1 MREVD
6 LSEIAVSETIIL
18 KAFLAGI
25 VSACSMPLG
34 SVTSLFWSPRNRI
47 LAFLIAFGGGALL
60 AALVIDLVGSAREKG
75 HLLELVIGSIIGSL
89 FFTLVNRMV
98 NDSGGFLRKPSTTLV
113 HMTQKET
120 QRFQQRIARLR
131 RINLFRN
138 LSLPERQALAKS
150 LLVSRYP
157 KGATVYS
164 QEDPSESLYIIEKG
178 QVELLDPQ
186 AELSRFTLLS
196 TNDTFGK
203 FAFLT
208 GSPHKMVAVT
218 TQETQL
224 DILPRPDFEQLLQTS
239 PRLVEATEQLLQSES
254 VASYLQQ
261 RHQLT
266 VLQVR
271 DWIASA
277 IISLRQKRIIP
288 PPINVE
294 NHSQEFLNL
303 ARQIRRFPV
312 FKHLPE
318 ADLREIADR
327 LVYRHFEDGYAFFQP
342 QELSDRLYIIARGE
356 VEVLN
361 PNTPRKKPLI
371 LSWGDALGELSFVT
385 GAPHT
390 VTAVAKTD
398 VAVWVLRKQDFE
410 EMLQQSKDLETEV
423 SRFLEQPKITEYL
436 QKRQH
441 FEPNK
446 AGAWVQQALKNM
458 NAGQLIPSATA
469 ISGAVQQHEEAPIAI
484 WVGLLMD
491 GIPEALTIGAHIV
504 SAPISPSL
512 LAGLFISNYPEAFS
526 SSAGMKHQGFSI
538 PRILLMWT
546 SIMLITGILAAVGS
560 VAFAEVPESIVSLLE
575 SIAAGAMLTVISETM
590 LPEAYAKGGSIVGI
604 STLLGFLVIILIK
617 SLD

>member
-1 MREVD
+1 
-6 LSEIAVSETIIL
+6 
-18 KAFLAGI
+18 
-25 VSACSMPLG
+25 MPMG
-34 SVTSLFWSPRNRI
+34 SVTSLFWNPRNRV

-75 HLLELVIGSIIGSL
+75 HLLELVVGSIIGSL
-89 FFTLVNRMV
+89 FFTFVNRIV
-98 NDSGGFLRKPSTTLV
+98 NNSGGFLRKPSTTLV

-138 LSLPERQALAKS
+138 LSVSERQALANS
-150 LLVSRYP
+150 LLVSRYS
-157 KGATVYS
+157 KGATVYR

-186 AELSRFTLLS
+186 AELRPCALLKV
-196 TNDTFGK
+196 NDTFGK
-203 FAFLT
+203 LAFLT
-208 GSPHKMVAVT
+208 GSPHQMVAVT
-218 TQETQL
+218 TRETQL

-239 PRLVEATEQLLQSES
+239 PRLAQATEQLLQSEE

-266 VLQVR
+266 LSQVR
-271 DWIASA
+271 DWVAAA
-277 IISLRQKRIIP
+277 ITSLREERMIP
-288 PPINVE
+288 PAVQVE
-294 NHSQEFLNL
+294 NHAQEFLNL

-312 FKHLPE
+312 FKDLPD

-327 LVYRHFEDGYAFFQP
+327 LVYSHLEDGYAFFQP
-342 QELSDRLYIIARGE
+342 QELSDRLYIIDRGE

-361 PNTPRKKPLI
+361 PNTPRKRPLI
-371 LSWGDALGELSFVT
+371 LYPGDALGELSFVT

-410 EMLQQSKDLETEV
+410 EMLLQSKDLEVGV
-423 SRFLEQPKITEYL
+423 SNFLEKPKVDDYL

-441 FEPNK
+441 FESNK
-446 AGAWVQQALKNM
+446 AGAWVQQALRSM

-469 ISGAVQQHEEAPIAI
+469 ISGAVKQHEDAPIAI

-491 GIPEALTIGAHIV
+491 GIPEALTIGAHII

-526 SSAGMKHQGFSI
+526 SSTGMRHQGFSI
-538 PRILLMWT
+538 PKILLMWT

-560 VAFAEVPESIVSLLE
+560 VVFAEVPESIISLLE
-575 SIAAGAMLTVISETM
+575 SMAAGAMLTVISETM

>member
-1 MREVD
+1 M
-6 LSEIAVSETIIL
+6 
-18 KAFLAGI
+18 
-25 VSACSMPLG
+25 
-34 SVTSLFWSPRNRI
+34 TSLFWSPRHRV

-60 AALVIDLVGSAREKG
+60 AALVIDLVGSARERG
-75 HLLELVIGSIIGSL
+75 HLLELVVGSISGSL
-89 FFTLVNRMV
+89 FFTLVNRIV
-98 NDSGGFLRKPSTTLV
+98 NNSGGFLRKPSTTLV
-113 HMTQKET
+113 HMTQQET

-131 RINLFRN
+131 RINLFGY
-138 LSLPERQALAKS
+138 LSVQERQALANS

-157 KGATVYS
+157 QGATVYR
-164 QEDPSESLYIIEKG
+164 QEDPSESLYIIEAG

-186 AELSRFTLLS
+186 AELSSFRLLNV
-196 TNDTFGK
+196 NDTFGQL
-203 FAFLT
+203 AFLT
-208 GSPHKMVAVT
+208 GCPHQMVAVT
-218 TQETQL
+218 TRETQL
-224 DILPRPDFEQLLQTS
+224 DILPRSDFEQLLQTS
-239 PRLVEATEQLLQSES
+239 PRLVRATEQLLQSEA

-261 RHQLT
+261 RQQLT
-266 VLQVR
+266 RAQVQ
-271 DWIASA
+271 DWIGTA
-277 IISLRQKRIIP
+277 INSLQESRIIP
-288 PPINVE
+288 PARQVE
-294 NHSQEFLNL
+294 NHAQEFLDL

-312 FKHLPE
+312 FQHLPE
-318 ADLREIADR
+318 ADLQEIADR
-327 LVYRHFEDGYAFFQP
+327 LVYRHLEDGYAFFQP

-371 LSWGDALGELSFVT
+371 LARGDALGELSFVT

-410 EMLQQSKDLETEV
+410 EMLQQSKDLEAGV
-423 SRFLEQPKITEYL
+423 SNFLEQPKITDYL
-436 QKRQH
+436 QTRQH

-446 AGAWVQQALKNM
+446 AGAWVQQALKSM
-458 NAGQLIPSATA
+458 NAGQLIPSAAA
-469 ISGAVQQHEEAPIAI
+469 IAGAVKQHQEAPTAI

-491 GIPEALTIGAHIV
+491 GIPEALTIGAHLV

-526 SSAGMKHQGFSI
+526 SSAGMKHQGFSV

-546 SIMLITGILAAVGS
+546 SIMLITGILAAIGS

-575 SIAAGAMLTVISETM
+575 SMAAGAMLTVIAETM

-604 STLLGFLVIILIK
+604 STLLVFLVIILIK